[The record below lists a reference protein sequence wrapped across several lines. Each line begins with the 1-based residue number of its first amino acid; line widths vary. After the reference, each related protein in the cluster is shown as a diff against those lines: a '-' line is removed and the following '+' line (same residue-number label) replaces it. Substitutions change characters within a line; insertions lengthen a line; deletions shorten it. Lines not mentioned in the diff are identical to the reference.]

1 MNYYL
6 FPRVGVRFCA
16 KVARRS
22 GLRNS
27 RFRFSGVGSGYE
39 CEGVD
44 FLSFVSE
51 SKFIV
56 YLLFRYWL
64 RFYPSVCLSF
74 TSVSLSVIQL
84 AVSLFVFLPVLTFVH
99 VSVFVTVFR

>member
-1 MNYYL
+1 M
-6 FPRVGVRFCA
+6 
-16 KVARRS
+16 ARRS

-44 FLSFVSE
+44 FLSFVLE

-56 YLLFRYWL
+56 YLLFWHWL
-64 RFYPSVCLSF
+64 GIYPSVCLSF